1 VWRLLAK
8 AHAMS
13 EQLKR
18 FASEHL
24 HGFHSLVVNG
34 SMGTDQM
41 YPDRLQLRSFSP
53 IYNKCAGDEL
63 IELVKNTDQ
72 LHEKAKLGEKE
83 TDIGTLADP
92 FLNFFRAD
100 FFNKFAL
107 EALKRDEENPHR
119 IHKDDFFQ
127 VIRELNAEHKEAI
140 YTYFSN
146 LRIVMEMM
154 FGPGWEKEQKQ
165 IMHIFNVYTNYWNE
179 NQKFREM
186 EGKRI

>member
-1 VWRLLAK
+1 MA
-8 AHAMS
+8 

-18 FASEHL
+18 FALEHL
-24 HGFHSLVVNG
+24 HDFHSLVVNG

-41 YPDRLQLRSFSP
+41 YPDRLEARSFSP

-63 IELVKNTDQ
+63 IELIKNTDL
-72 LHEKAKLGEKE
+72 LHEKAKVGEKE
-83 TDIGTLADP
+83 TDIGTLANP

-100 FFNKFAL
+100 FFNKLAL

-119 IHKDDFFQ
+119 IHKDDFFS
-127 VIRELNAEHKEAI
+127 VIKELNAEHKEAI
-140 YTYFSN
+140 YTYFNN

-154 FGPGWEKEQKQ
+154 FGPGWEKDQKQ
-165 IMHIFNVYTNYWNE
+165 IMHVFNVYSNYWNE

-186 EGKRI
+186 ERKRV